1 MRKILEM
8 EQINSLGLEVSMADK
23 IYSLGLV
30 VSMADNA
37 MAKCLARRF
46 KEVGIDLPH
55 SQFILLRAL
64 YYRDGMSQLEA
75 ANLLSKDA
83 AAIKR
88 TVDYLESKGLI
99 ERRQVRPLKNALF
112 LTERGRSVI
121 PAAIKVADGLIGEI
135 FGDMP
140 ADKRQRL
147 MAALRTITNNANN
160 I

>member
-1 MRKILEM
+1 MY
-8 EQINSLGLEVSMADK
+8 K
-23 IYSLGLV
+23 IYSLGLLL
-30 VSMADNA
+30 SMADNA
-37 MAKCLARRF
+37 MAKCLSRRF
-46 KEVGIDLPH
+46 KKVEIDLPH

-64 YYRDGMSQLEA
+64 YYNDGMSQLEV

-112 LTERGRSVI
+112 LTERGKEVI
-121 PAAIKVADGLIGEI
+121 PAAISVADKLIDEILGE
-135 FGDMP
+135 MP
-140 ADKRQRL
+140 TDKREWL
-147 MAALRTITNNANN
+147 MSALKIITNNANN